1 MLGVRVDGG
10 LDVVSA
16 FLPAVS
22 GIKASCLPVP
32 DGSVAVVEVDASSQ
46 SYLVAVYRR
55 DWDVESFLDLP
66 ACHVRLVEA
75 RDHLVV
81 PALAAVFKFSDCR
94 VQVFDH
100 VGVEPHGWPGFFKQG
115 YLLRELVEER
125 LACGPFAVVL
135 PVVEAEL
142 YERVGAC
149 ADGSYV

>member
-1 MLGVRVDGG
+1 MLGVRVDGC
-10 LDVVSA
+10 LDVVA
-16 FLPAVS
+16 GFLPSVS

-55 DWDVESFLDLP
+55 DWDVASLLDLP

-81 PALAAVFKFSDCR
+81 PPLAAIFEFPDCG

-100 VGVEPHGWPGFFKQG
+100 VGVEPHGRPGFFKQG
-115 YLLRELVEER
+115 DFLCELVEEG
-125 LACGPFAVVL
+125 LA
-135 PVVEAEL
+135 
-142 YERVGAC
+142 
-149 ADGSYV
+149 